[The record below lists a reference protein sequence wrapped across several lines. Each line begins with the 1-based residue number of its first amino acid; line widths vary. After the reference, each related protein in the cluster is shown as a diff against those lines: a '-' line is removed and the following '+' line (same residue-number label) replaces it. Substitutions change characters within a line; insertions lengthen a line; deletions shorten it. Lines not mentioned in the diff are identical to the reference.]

1 MQKTSNLNNT
11 EPDRC
16 VWATELAVFTVF
28 VHNELVQKQML
39 LSMWK
44 RLLIFEN
51 MIKDKKNLAVKEI
64 FLSLSL
70 LSPSLPLF
78 IYLSNVQL

>member
-1 MQKTSNLNNT
+1 VCEPQK
-11 EPDRC
+11 
-16 VWATELAVFTVF
+16 LAVFTVF
-28 VHNELVQKQML
+28 VRNELVQKQML

-51 MIKDKKNLAVKEI
+51 MIKDMKNLAAKEI
-64 FLSLSL
+64 FLSLS
-70 LSPSLPLF
+70 PVSLPLF

>member
-51 MIKDKKNLAVKEI
+51 MIKDKKYLAVKEI
-64 FLSLSL
+64 FLSLS
-70 LSPSLPLF
+70 PVSLPLF